1 MDKERIQKAAQLSD
15 DLKKVN
21 RALGLFD
28 GTDKVAVRLS
38 ASVGGG
44 NSEDTLFAYLPK
56 SIVPAVY
63 TMLVEAKEYIQKEM
77 EDL

>member
-44 NSEDTLFAYLPK
+44 
-56 SIVPAVY
+56 
-63 TMLVEAKEYIQKEM
+63 QQ
-77 EDL
+77 